1 MKPVFFPFTFI
12 TQPVA
17 DALSACFGQTVVYQ
31 PLYSTIPQIMK
42 DWEKSGIIGIRVPI
56 KGDEEKVISI
66 CKAYREWMDTHQG
79 SEINVLKVQGDRVPF
94 LDESYATQ
102 IKAALKRNGKKTVTR
117 DESET
122 LFAARVFLNIAQQYD
137 KELFFIFTA
146 SWCGPCKKMKAE
158 VWPDERVQGLLKEYV
173 VYVVDVDR
181 ERAVADRMRVK
192 TIPAYG
198 IFEVLSGKVKPLR
211 IASGG
216 RNVEEFVTWLTE
228 DDS

>member
-1 MKPVFFPFTFI
+1 MRRFLIYVAVATGLAIIISFAVGCNQG
-12 TQPVA
+12 QPA
-17 DALSACFGQTVVYQ
+17 PGYAYPPGYPPGQE
-31 PLYSTIPQIMK
+31 IPQRIPK
-42 DWEKSGIIGIRVPI
+42 PATYNE
-56 KGDEEKVISI
+56 
-66 CKAYREWMDTHQG
+66 A
-79 SEINVLKVQGDRVPF
+79 
-94 LDESYATQ
+94 LD
-102 IKAALKRNGKKTVTR
+102 
-117 DESET
+117 
-122 LFAARVFLNIAQQYD
+122 IAQQYD